1 MYISIMK
8 GNYYLPSI
16 YNIDSNCRCRLIT
29 KARSSRNRMELAFL
43 TKKATS
49 IHREQSQ
56 CFQLF
61 PCWLKCFRKK
71 RTGDVTRGVEETLS
85 KPF

>member
-1 MYISIMK
+1 MYISIIE

-43 TKKATS
+43 TKRAYTPRTKPVT
-49 IHREQSQ
+49 EKKQSK
-56 CFQLF
+56 LF
-61 PCWLKCFRKK
+61 RILAKQK
-71 RTGDVTRGVEETLS
+71 L
-85 KPF
+85 